1 MLLLYCGGRG
11 GEQAAEYSRGVLKGQ
26 RPRLKDGWPRFSA
39 QLGHVIMGNLCEA
52 PFARFRNGG
61 GAPAPLPA
69 WEILTGEGPCVHVA
83 NREALCTRSLLGKAG
98 GWKGQRRRGSGR
110 GDVCWGSRG
119 GDRGRRLEQKIS
131 GRAPRIAVRGLW
143 IETKQLEGT

>member
-61 GAPAPLPA
+61 GAPAPCPLGKFSREKVPA
-69 WEILTGEGPCVHVA
+69 CTLQTVRHCARVRSWERQADGKDNGGGGQGEGTSVG
-83 NREALCTRSLLGKAG
+83 EAEEVTEG
-98 GWKGQRRRGSGR
+98 GG
-110 GDVCWGSRG
+110 
-119 GDRGRRLEQKIS
+119 
-131 GRAPRIAVRGLW
+131 
-143 IETKQLEGT
+143 